1 MIKIIDVMLDI
12 MLNILLT
19 MTMIAS
25 VVAFVIAFLNYSI
38 LCTTEAHDLN
48 WLVKET
54 FYALSTLSVIILAEA
69 VLFALSISGIVK
81 IIVDLASVFYILIFN
96 VVLLY
101 TIISSR
107 FKLKF
112 CKDSIQ
118 IPFYIA
124 LLWIIFEEKLRS
136 DPIIVEVAVVM
147 LIVSISA
154 VLLRLLRYIRI
165 LKMIVEPVDMKS
177 SLLAFLVFMMLYT
190 TSTLAEFYNL
200 NVARSL
206 LVVSMIMAIVS
217 MVLLDIAI
225 RKTVNV

>member
-1 MIKIIDVMLDI
+1 MIIKLIDVMID
-12 MLNILLT
+12 ILLII
-19 MTMIAS
+19 TMIAS
-25 VVAFVIAFLNYSI
+25 TVAFILAFVNYSI
-38 LCTTEAHDLN
+38 LCSTETSNLN

-101 TIISSR
+101 TILDSK

-112 CKDSIQ
+112 CKDAIQ

-124 LLWIIFEEKLRS
+124 LLWIIFEEKLKS

-154 VLLRLLRYIRI
+154 VLLKLLRYIKI

-190 TSTLAEFYNL
+190 TSTLAEFYDL
-200 NVARSL
+200 NVARSM
-206 LVVSMIMAIVS
+206 LVVSLIMAIIS
-217 MVLLDIAI
+217 MVLLDLAI
-225 RKTVNV
+225 KKTVCV